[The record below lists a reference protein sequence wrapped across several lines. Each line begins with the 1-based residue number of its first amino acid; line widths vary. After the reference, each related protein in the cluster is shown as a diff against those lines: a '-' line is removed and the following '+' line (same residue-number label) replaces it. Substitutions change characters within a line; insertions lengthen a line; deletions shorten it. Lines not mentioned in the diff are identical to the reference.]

1 MAEPTFGSDNH
12 AGAVPEVL
20 DGIMRA
26 NADHALPYGADP
38 WTARAEA
45 LVQETF
51 GDGAVALCQTGTG
64 ANVVALSVGLRAWES
79 VLAAQGAH
87 IDLDEAGAP
96 ERITGSKIETVA
108 TPDGRLTPELLEA
121 ALRPREQHHALQ
133 RIVSVTQSTEWGTVY
148 PPDQIV
154 AIADWAHDH
163 GMLLHVDGARL
174 PTAAAA
180 LGVSLAEAAPGADL
194 ISLGLTKI
202 GAVAAEVVFARDP
215 AIAAVLPNARKQATQ
230 LASKMRFTGAQV
242 VALLEDECWR
252 GYAEH
257 QNAMAQRLADGIRD
271 VPGVEI
277 VQPVEA
283 NAVFAVLPDVDAL
296 AQRFGFHVWDPRRDL
311 ARLMT
316 AWDTRPEDV
325 DRLVGAVR
333 GARA

>member
-12 AGAVPEVL
+12 AGAIPEVL
-20 DGIMRA
+20 DAIVRV
-26 NADHALPYGADP
+26 NAEHALPYGSDAL
-38 WTARAEA
+38 TARAEE
-45 LVQETF
+45 LVREAF
-51 GDGAVALCQTGTG
+51 GDGAVTLCQTGTG
-64 ANVVALSVGLRAWES
+64 ANVVALSVGLRPWES
-79 VLAAQGAH
+79 VIAAAGAH

-96 ERITGSKIETVA
+96 ERITGSKIETVP
-108 TPDGRLTPELLEA
+108 TPDGRLTPDLLDA

-133 RIVSVTQSTEWGTVY
+133 RIVSITQSTEWGTVY
-148 PPDQIV
+148 PPAQIE
-154 AIADWAHDH
+154 AIADWAHAH

-180 LGVSLAEAAPGADL
+180 LGMSLAEAAPGADL

-230 LASKMRFTGAQV
+230 LASKMRFTAAQV
-242 VALLEDECWR
+242 VALLEDERWR
-252 GYAEH
+252 GYAAH

-283 NAVFAVLPDVDAL
+283 NAIFAVLPDVHAL
-296 AQRFGFHVWDPRRDL
+296 ADRFGFHVWDPRRDL

-325 DRLVGAVR
+325 DLLVAAVR
-333 GARA
+333 G

>member
-20 DGIMRA
+20 DAVVRA
-26 NADHALPYGADP
+26 NADHTLPYGADP
-38 WTARAEA
+38 WTGRAEA
-45 LVQETF
+45 LVRETF

-64 ANVVALSVGLRAWES
+64 ANVVALSVGLRPWES

-96 ERITGSKIETVA
+96 ERITGSKIETVP
-108 TPDGRLTPELLEA
+108 TSDGRLTTDLLEA

-148 PPDQIV
+148 SPDQIA
-154 AIADWAHDH
+154 AIADWAHAH

-230 LASKMRFTGAQV
+230 LASKMRFTAAQV
-242 VALLEDECWR
+242 VALLEDDRWR

-277 VQPVEA
+277 AQPVEA
-283 NAVFAVLPDVDAL
+283 NAVFAVLPGVEAL

-316 AWDTRPEDV
+316 AWDTRPDDV

-333 GARA
+333 A